1 MDRPDVACREYRP
14 LFAAVAVN
22 GHPFGHRRPAWSDDS
37 RAGVRMHEETYGA
50 ERRVLPEEGR
60 ALLVGDWPPAWVRA
74 IARRYAV
81 LRAEG
86 GEGGDTSTAVPAD
99 WLLIGPGT
107 DPGLLRRMP
116 PTSRRARMA
125 ATGEA
130 PPTTR
135 DCDVRVPATACPA
148 DLLTALRLAEE
159 GFAVG
164 GRTAGPPAAP
174 AHRLTGR
181 EIELLG
187 VLGDGLGNDQIA
199 RALNI
204 SRRTVEFHLTRIFRK
219 LGVASRMEAIVRAQ
233 RIGVIG

>member
-1 MDRPDVACREYRP
+1 
-14 LFAAVAVN
+14 
-22 GHPFGHRRPAWSDDS
+22 
-37 RAGVRMHEETYGA
+37 MHEEAYGA
-50 ERRVLPEEGR
+50 ERRALLEEGR
-60 ALLVGDWPPAWVRA
+60 ALLVGDWPPFWVRA

-81 LRAEG
+81 LRA
-86 GEGGDTSTAVPAD
+86 GDGHTPPAVPAD

-125 ATGEA
+125 AAGET

-164 GRTAGPPAAP
+164 GRTAEPAAP

-199 RALNI
+199 RTLNI

>member
-1 MDRPDVACREYRP
+1 
-14 LFAAVAVN
+14 
-22 GHPFGHRRPAWSDDS
+22 
-37 RAGVRMHEETYGA
+37 MHEETYGA

>member
-1 MDRPDVACREYRP
+1 
-14 LFAAVAVN
+14 
-22 GHPFGHRRPAWSDDS
+22 
-37 RAGVRMHEETYGA
+37 MHEEAYGA
-50 ERRVLPEEGR
+50 ERRALLEEGR
-60 ALLVGDWPPAWVRA
+60 ALLVGDWPPAWVQA
-74 IARRYAV
+74 IACRYAV
-81 LRAEG
+81 LRAE
-86 GEGGDTSTAVPAD
+86 DDPPPATPAD

-125 ATGEA
+125 VAGEA
-130 PPTTR
+130 PPPTR

-148 DLLTALRLAEE
+148 DLLAALRLAEE

-164 GRTAGPPAAP
+164 GRTAGPPASP

-187 VLGDGLGNDQIA
+187 ILGDGLGNDQIA

-219 LGVASRMEAIVRAQ
+219 LGVASRMEAVVRAQ

>member
-1 MDRPDVACREYRP
+1 
-14 LFAAVAVN
+14 
-22 GHPFGHRRPAWSDDS
+22 
-37 RAGVRMHEETYGA
+37 MHEEAYGA
-50 ERRVLPEEGR
+50 ERRALLEEGR
-60 ALLVGDWPPAWVRA
+60 ALLVGDWPPVWVRA

-81 LRAEG
+81 LRAEDG
-86 GEGGDTSTAVPAD
+86 GTPPAIPAD

-125 ATGEA
+125 TAGEA

-148 DLLTALRLAEE
+148 DLLAALRLAEE

-219 LGVASRMEAIVRAQ
+219 LGVASRMEAVVRAQ